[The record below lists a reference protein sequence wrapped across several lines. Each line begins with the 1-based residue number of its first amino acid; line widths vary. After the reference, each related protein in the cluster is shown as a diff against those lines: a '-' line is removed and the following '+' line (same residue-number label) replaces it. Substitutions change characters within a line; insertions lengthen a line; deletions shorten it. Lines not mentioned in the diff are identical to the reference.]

1 MDTNM
6 GQLKPGVTLI
16 YERQGEVVYAR
27 EFGADPSTRVAIG
40 WDWEP
45 EDNPARVRS
54 ALRDSVLQNQLWH
67 EIRTVAKTHPALQEE
82 LDRVITMYHLIK
94 DNGNE
99 TQSN

>member
-54 ALRDSVLQNQLWH
+54 AMRSSVLENQLWY
-67 EIRTVAKTHPALQEE
+67 EIRTAAKTHPALQAE

-94 DNGNE
+94 DTEN
-99 TQSN
+99 T

>member
-1 MDTNM
+1 M

-45 EDNPARVRS
+45 EDNPARVRGAMRS
-54 ALRDSVLQNQLWH
+54 SVLENQLWY
-67 EIRTVAKTHPALQEE
+67 EIRTAAKTHPALQAE

-94 DNGNE
+94 DE
-99 TQSN
+99 E